1 MSKTP
6 AKLTGIYEVT
16 DALIA
21 VIQSANSE
29 RREALANNLAKYEK
43 DFPADFAFA
52 ISQSAPLMLMEL
64 FQSILIA
71 SDPNFRLRDKM
82 DWGNVIRL
90 VRPTSTA
97 NE

>member
-1 MSKTP
+1 MSKPP

-21 VIQSANSE
+21 IIQSADSE
-29 RREALANNLAKYEK
+29 RREALANNLAMYEK
-43 DFPADFAFA
+43 NFPADFAFA

-71 SDPNFRLRDKM
+71 SDPNFRLRDKEER
-82 DWGNVIRL
+82 GNVIRL
-90 VRPTSTA
+90 ARPTSTA